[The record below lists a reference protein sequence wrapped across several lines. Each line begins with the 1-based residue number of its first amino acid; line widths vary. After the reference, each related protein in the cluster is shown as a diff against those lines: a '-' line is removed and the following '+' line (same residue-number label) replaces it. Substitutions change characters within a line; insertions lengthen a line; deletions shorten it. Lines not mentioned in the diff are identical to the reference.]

1 LTGRLISET
10 YIISLVSEIN
20 LREKPPI
27 KTPFFYGW
35 IIVLIAGLAVYFS
48 GPGQTYNVS
57 VYIDSYIKEFGWS
70 RTTVSSMYSLGT
82 FSAGML
88 MGIVGKLFDRYGHR
102 KMTIAIAVGF
112 GAALLFMSTVN
123 LVTELFMGFFLI
135 RLLGQGS
142 MGLIGGTLV
151 PQWFIQRRGR
161 AMSIVSIFGA
171 LSMATFPAMNI
182 WLIKLVGWQ
191 NGWRIWMFILWVI
204 VAPSFY
210 FFVRTRPEDVG
221 LFPDNEI
228 PPEAEDG
235 KFFVLEKESWT
246 LSEAI
251 RTRSFWLVN
260 YITVVPAAIIT
271 GCIFHQISILGQ
283 SGLSPE
289 AAALISSVTSF
300 VNLPIVLLA
309 GGLADRYPL
318 KYLMAITQVLLF
330 AMVGTLY
337 LADSMTLVLVYGVI
351 MGVQI
356 GVQAIVR
363 GVVWPDY
370 FGRKHLSTIRGVNM
384 MVGVIGSALG
394 PLPFGYAYDAF
405 GGYSEVLIA
414 SMIFPL
420 AGIFIGMLARKPKK
434 TEINR

>member
-1 LTGRLISET
+1 
-10 YIISLVSEIN
+10 
-20 LREKPPI
+20 LRDKPPI

-35 IIVLIAGLAVYFS
+35 IILLVAGLSVYIS

-57 VYIDSYIKEFGWS
+57 VYIDSYINEFGWS

-82 FSAGML
+82 FAAGML

-102 KMTIAIAVGF
+102 RMTVAISVGF
-112 GAALLFMSTVN
+112 GAALLFMSTVDSVIK
-123 LVTELFMGFFLI
+123 LLIGFFLI

-142 MGLIGGTLV
+142 MGLISGTLV

-182 WLIKLVGWQ
+182 WLIKLIGWQ
-191 NGWRIWMFILWVI
+191 NGWRTWMFILWVI
-204 VAPSFY
+204 VAPMFY
-210 FFVRTRPEDVG
+210 YFVRTRPEDVG
-221 LFPDNEI
+221 LYPDNERR
-228 PPEAEDG
+228 PESAEG
-235 KFFVLEKESWT
+235 KAVVLEKESWT

-260 YITVVPAAIIT
+260 YITVVPSAIIT

-289 AAALISSVTSF
+289 VAALISSVTSF
-300 VNLPIVLLA
+300 INLPIVLLA

-318 KYLMAITQVLLF
+318 KYLMSITQGLLL

-370 FGRKHLSTIRGVNM
+370 FGRQHLSTIRGVSM
-384 MVGVIGSALG
+384 MMGVIGSALG
-394 PLPFGYAYDAF
+394 PLPFGYAYDLF

-420 AGIFIGMLARKPKK
+420 AGIFLGILADKPEK
-434 TEINR
+434 TTRVYKSPARTGWF